1 MSVCSLNITR
11 WSCSKIERSTLFL
24 VSPKIKEHLKNKKF
38 GDLQVLLNKF
48 ERNPS
53 ENFLNANTRLEWSIE
68 LFDALAFMHE
78 RTVAHCDLKPKNVFL
93 FTNKRKE
100 NQISLK
106 IGDFGMSKEKS
117 MSDLKMYVGT
127 WHYQSPE
134 VMRMQPFSFETDV
147 W

>member
-1 MSVCSLNITR
+1 
-11 WSCSKIERSTLFL
+11 
-24 VSPKIKEHLKNKKF
+24 
-38 GDLQVLLNKF
+38 VLLNKF

-53 ENFLNANTRLEWSIE
+53 ENFLNANIRLEWSIE

-78 RTVAHCDLKPKNVFL
+78 RKVAHCDLKPKNVFL
-93 FTNKRKE
+93 FRNKRKE
-100 NQISLK
+100 DRISLK

-117 MSDLKMYVGT
+117 MSDFKIYVGT